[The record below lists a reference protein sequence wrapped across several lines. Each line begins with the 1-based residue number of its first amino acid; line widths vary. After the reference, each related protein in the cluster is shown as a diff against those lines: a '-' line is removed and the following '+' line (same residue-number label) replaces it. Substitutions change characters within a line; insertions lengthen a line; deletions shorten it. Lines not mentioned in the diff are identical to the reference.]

1 MVTRKN
7 KNKVKNKKFTLK
19 KDVCSTPKR
28 DFKYT
33 CYSGNSLEKMKRFWN
48 TRHPNNQIDSNEP
61 SEIWNHLK
69 LKMKTKCNKESCW
82 LKQQFIKN
90 HLDKQLSKYTFA
102 PTKPKHWIKKPRT
115 WLTSLDIENVM
126 EQYKEAYRDF
136 TFYGPSPIDF
146 NTKKLYGQCV
156 WNEICKFNLK
166 KEISKNITK
175 IGFIFNTDP
184 HYLPGEHW
192 VSMFV
197 SVKKQF
203 IYYFD
208 STGEKTPIEIISLI
222 KKIKQQ
228 GKQIGLNFKV
238 KINKFPHQQ
247 KDTECG
253 IYSLFFISY
262 MLIYE
267 NINFFDNKRISDD
280 TIFQFRNVFFN
291 S

>member
-1 MVTRKN
+1 
-7 KNKVKNKKFTLK
+7 L
-19 KDVCSTPKR
+19 
-28 DFKYT
+28 
-33 CYSGNSLEKMKRFWN
+33 G
-48 TRHPNNQIDSNEP
+48 I
-61 SEIWNHLK
+61 
-69 LKMKTKCNKESCW
+69 
-82 LKQQFIKN
+82 
-90 HLDKQLSKYTFA
+90 
-102 PTKPKHWIKKPRT
+102 
-115 WLTSLDIENVM
+115 NV
-126 EQYKEAYRDF
+126 
-136 TFYGPSPIDF
+136 
-146 NTKKLYGQCV
+146 
-156 WNEICKFNLK
+156 
-166 KEISKNITK
+166 
-175 IGFIFNTDP
+175 
-184 HYLPGEHW
+184 
-192 VSMFV
+192 V

-208 STGEKTPIEIISLI
+208 STGEKTPIEIINLI